1 MTNEHELMD
10 DKKYFQL
17 IQDLSMFKDRIA
29 MKLSIATQ
37 VYSDIAANNAI
48 TPEVDN
54 IITSLRNNVDDVVAV
69 QKNVSRFNVQCKYDL
84 VVSKFRTTSKECN
97 SLMQILADSNH
108 KKFFA

>member
-37 VYSDIAANNAI
+37 TYGDIAANNAI
-48 TPEVDN
+48 TPETNSV
-54 IITSLRNNVDDVVAV
+54 ITSLFNNADDVAAI
-69 QKNVSRFNVQCKYDL
+69 QENVSRFNIQCKHDL
-84 VVSKFRTTSKECN
+84 VVSKFKTTSKECN
-97 SLMQILADSNH
+97 RLTQILADSNH